1 MYDKEMNDLITRFT
15 DMMRSQYGNDSFT
28 AGYFSAWV
36 RQFGERDPKVRAEIV
51 RQLTYSMESYKNVA

>member
-1 MYDKEMNDLITRFT
+1 MDHELNDLITRFT
-15 DMMRSQYGNDSFT
+15 DQMRSQYGNDSFT

-51 RQLTYSMESYKNVA
+51 RQLTYSMEISKNVA

>member
-1 MYDKEMNDLITRFT
+1 MDHELNDLITRFT
-15 DMMRSQYGNDSFT
+15 DKMRSQYSGDSFA

-51 RQLTYSMESYKNVA
+51 RQLTYSMEISKNVA